1 MVTYAER
8 QQELINRQSYDW
20 GIHLDVS
27 QPKDA
32 KILLAST
39 GGKKAAQLA
48 IADLY
53 HHALKRGIEHCM
65 VPADIGAPARV
76 ILALVTIGIVEDGTE
91 SLNAVVRRYRLSPK
105 GIEMAMAA
113 EQRTM
118 K

>member
-8 QQELINRQSYDW
+8 QQELINRQAHDW

-27 QPKDA
+27 QVKDA

-39 GGKKAAQLA
+39 GGKKAAKLA

-53 HHALKRGIEHCM
+53 QHALKRGIDHCM
-65 VPADIGAPARV
+65 VPADIGAPVRV
-76 ILALVTIGIVEDGTE
+76 LLALVTVGILEDGTE
-91 SLNAVVRRYRLSPK
+91 SSEAVVRRYRLSPK
-105 GIEMAMAA
+105 GIEMAIAA